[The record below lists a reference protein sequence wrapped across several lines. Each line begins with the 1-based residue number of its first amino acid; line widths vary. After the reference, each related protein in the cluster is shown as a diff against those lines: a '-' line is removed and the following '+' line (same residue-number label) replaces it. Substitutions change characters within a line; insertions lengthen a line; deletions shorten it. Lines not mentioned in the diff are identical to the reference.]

1 MICEIYNLEM
11 KVVAYVFDDSY
22 CPVCRVSLMEFM
34 LTTYFGVMIVLF
46 MSWWFIP
53 LRLVRNKADKIN
65 FSCKKERREKREKK
79 EKEIR

>member
-11 KVVAYVFDDSY
+11 KVVAYVFDDSHY
-22 CPVCRVSLMEFM
+22 PVCRVSLMEFM
-34 LTTYFGVMIVLF
+34 LSTFFGVLIVLF

-53 LRLVRNKADKIN
+53 LRIVLNKADKIN
-65 FSCKKERREKREKK
+65 FSCKKERREKRERK